1 MSAKNNR
8 LYRPLPLLE
17 KYYALSSE
25 RLRERGFFNNREEYL
40 MQCQLFL
47 SSSSEKNVLLHGTLH
62 EVAAVK
68 FVLSSRIRL
77 AALGG
82 TFLLPSSSPMRAS
95 PHEGVRVGPQLL
107 HLAELLKGKRK
118 QLFFEKRL
126 GTFRIPFTCSS
137 HESLASSSLRMFV
150 VSCPPPMAFLR
161 DSTTS
166 EHMLNM
172 RCFWW
177 CSLW

>member
-1 MSAKNNR
+1 MLFQANG
-8 LYRPLPLLE
+8 
-17 KYYALSSE
+17 SE
-25 RLRERGFFNNREEYL
+25 RGDSSISGGDNREEYL

-47 SSSSEKNVLLHGTLH
+47 SSSSEKNVLLYGTLH

-82 TFLLPSSSPMRAS
+82 TFFAAVVVSYAGFIAQRCPRRPTALAS
-95 PHEGVRVGPQLL
+95 CGI
-107 HLAELLKGKRK
+107 AEREKKTII
-118 QLFFEKRL
+118 FEKPL

-137 HESLASSSLRMFV
+137 HESLASSSLRIFV

-177 CSLW
+177 CSRW